1 MVSVKMPNL
10 FNEEALE
17 NLLKQQRRLAWDA
30 DVSINW
36 RYGVDFTKPF
46 VPLDKNHILFPEV
59 SDAEKLAISQYMG
72 LMIAAT
78 ISEMELTMQRLREVS
93 WRPYMERNAV
103 NPELIALGEN
113 FFDEEA
119 KHARVFQKF
128 LDLSAAELNVSPE
141 DLKSILPR
149 VNSGYV
155 EKILRQNAKNDGL
168 ALWWIVTTVEEES
181 ILIFRMMK
189 PHKAK
194 LDPLYYELHHRHFE
208 EEARHACYPFLM
220 IELAS
225 ALKTSPMTSW
235 LRKTDFVVSEM
246 LKLFWMFF
254 ELSKTLDISC
264 FKNHHPFFRTLS
276 GLIPKL
282 KDRSLPGLLAAFV
295 RETPYISTFINPLCY
310 PHTKK
315 AVAKS
320 GVFHLPFPE
329 PILNEVGW

>member
-1 MVSVKMPNL
+1 MKDVKVPNH

-17 NLLKQQRRLAWDA
+17 ILLKQQKKLAWDA
-30 DVSINW
+30 DLSINW
-36 RYGVDFTKPF
+36 QRGVDFSKPF

-59 SDAEKLAISQYMG
+59 TTPEKLAISQYMG

-78 ISEMELTMQRLREVS
+78 VSEMELTMQRLREVS
-93 WRPYMERNAV
+93 WRPFMERHAV
-103 NPELIALGEN
+103 NPELMALGEN

-128 LDLSAAELNVSPE
+128 LDLCAMELDVAPK
-141 DLKSILPR
+141 DLKNILPR
-149 VNSGYV
+149 VNPGYV
-155 EKILRQNAKNDGL
+155 DKILRLNANNDGL

-181 ILIFRMMK
+181 TLIFHMMK

-194 LDPLYYELHHRHFE
+194 LDPLYYELHLRHFE

-225 ALKTSPMTSW
+225 ALKSSPMTSW

-254 ELSKTLDISC
+254 ELSKTLDVDKL
-264 FKNHHPFFRTLS
+264 KNHHPFFRTLS
-276 GLIPKL
+276 GLVPKL
-282 KDRSLPGLLAAFV
+282 QDRSLPGLLAAFV
-295 RETPYISTFINPLCY
+295 RETPYIATFINPLCY

-315 AVAKS
+315 AVAKT
-320 GVFHLPFPE
+320 GVFHLPLPK
-329 PILNEVGW
+329 PVLHEVGW